1 VVPSTSKPT
10 SEIYPAD
17 IIPSKGAGPLGSS
30 EAAAKPGGQF
40 ALLEAERERLEE
52 FTQNQLNLVREA
64 RQAFLAETQ
73 VKEQALESRRQELER
88 QVQLVVTRLN
98 ELHEREQH
106 QGERLEDALPER
118 HANYR
123 RRRFSSLLD
132 KTKIAADADPEIQ
145 SLREQLRE
153 VKQSL
158 VLAQGERDAAWD
170 ELLTLRTQAR
180 QLENTIAERDAA
192 LAKLQ
197 KSPDKPEAVPSLEV
211 DQARRKR
218 QAEETETLWRQ
229 VQEQRQL
236 LERVRKDQDAAR
248 EVLVQ
253 EWQRQLQQL
262 KAERDAALE
271 EVDRIA
277 QEPEAWAEQEEEFA
291 TLTRELRARE
301 AELKQRLQFLTQ
313 EQQRLEKL
321 RAEIGDRNRLL
332 EKDRQQ
338 LEEQT
343 RQLYLREERVRLR
356 EAELKELK
364 EIVEQ
369 ENARDRADL
378 LQERMKIARLRETV
392 RQPKAQ
398 AQGGPEKSA
407 D

>member
-1 VVPSTSKPT
+1 MVPSTSNPT
-10 SEIYPAD
+10 SENHPAN
-17 IIPSKGAGPLGSS
+17 IIPSKGAVAVGSRDIPG
-30 EAAAKPGGQF
+30 KPGGQF

-52 FTQNQLNLVREA
+52 FTQHQLNLVREA

-118 HANYR
+118 NANFR

-132 KTKIAADADPEIQ
+132 KSKLSQEPDPEIIA
-145 SLREQLRE
+145 LRERLE
-153 VKQSL
+153 ELKQSL

-170 ELLTLRTQAR
+170 ELSSLRSELR
-180 QLENTIAERDAA
+180 QVERTIAEKDAA
-192 LAKLQ
+192 LAQLQ
-197 KSPDKPEAVPSLEV
+197 Q
-211 DQARRKR
+211 QAGKTESIPLTGTDPNLIKR
-218 QAEETETLWRQ
+218 QVEEIESLQQQ
-229 VQEQRQL
+229 VQELQQH

-271 EVDRIA
+271 EVDRLV

-321 RAEIGDRNRLL
+321 RAEIGDRIRLL
-332 EKDRQQ
+332 EQDRQQ

-369 ENARDRADL
+369 ENARERADL

-392 RQPKAQ
+392 RQPKVQ
-398 AQGGPEKSA
+398 AQGSPEKSA